1 MKKLKMIL
9 PVLICF
15 AVLNFNVFAE
25 NQDDLLKERLLSYG
39 MYSMVDIDGSV
50 EIEPDISELSYNE
63 IHEYVENQIIEKV
76 SEFNTGNI
84 IWDPSFVLELV
95 PLEFPEF
102 SDILYQQLMEQGYNE
117 ETNVVGEFEIE
128 KPAVSLYTQSYT
140 PVVSYSY
147 NATGHG
153 TVLTCESTIR
163 FSVGDGIF
171 DISSLSAKF
180 TGGWSQLNSTTSIRN
195 DNTANAY
202 GFFNY
207 TTQKDAYSYQANV
220 QLKVVPTKGG
230 NATLTVLSKMIN
242 SIGIGFND
250 ENNQ

>member
-84 IWDPSFVLELV
+84 I
-95 PLEFPEF
+95 
-102 SDILYQQLMEQGYNE
+102 
-117 ETNVVGEFEIE
+117 
-128 KPAVSLYTQSYT
+128 
-140 PVVSYSY
+140 
-147 NATGHG
+147 
-153 TVLTCESTIR
+153 
-163 FSVGDGIF
+163 
-171 DISSLSAKF
+171 
-180 TGGWSQLNSTTSIRN
+180 
-195 DNTANAY
+195 
-202 GFFNY
+202 
-207 TTQKDAYSYQANV
+207 
-220 QLKVVPTKGG
+220 
-230 NATLTVLSKMIN
+230 
-242 SIGIGFND
+242 
-250 ENNQ
+250 